1 MVKRTP
7 KYIADLQTLLPPTIT
22 RATDGE
28 LHTRIT
34 IMVRVLVVDC
44 PRTSHTCNG
53 KVYTKAKKRSAD
65 VTATDNYPNNY
76 PASDGERYTRVTIMS
91 RVIVGVKEY

>member
-1 MVKRTP
+1 MVKGTP
-7 KYIADLQTLLPPTIT
+7 KYIADHQTLLPPTIT

-28 LHTRIT
+28 PQTRIT
-34 IMVRVLVVDC
+34 IMVRVLVGDC
-44 PRTSHTCNG
+44 SRTSRTCIG
-53 KVYTKAKKRSAD
+53 KANTKVQKRSAD

-91 RVIVGVKEY
+91 RVIVGVKE